1 MRLGQYKQALGVLSR
16 DYPAVP
22 ADRSEPGSVLPQ
34 KHPLV
39 AYYRGY
45 CREKLGQSGAADYA
59 AASKLSTA
67 YVFPNSAESSCRA
80 ALGDFGKRKRWN
92 GSLSVWE
99 HFIFRET
106 LTDQALAE
114 WQKARESNPNI
125 PVLDAS
131 MGLAL
136 LRVKKEP
143 EQRAESVSAWR
154 DRRPE

>member
-67 YVFPNSAESSCRA
+67 YVFPNSAETLAVLHS
-80 ALGDFGKRKRWN
+80 ALSANAKDGTAHYLLGTFYFSRD
-92 GSLSVWE
+92 
-99 HFIFRET
+99 

-143 EQRAESVSAWR
+143 E
-154 DRRPE
+154 RR